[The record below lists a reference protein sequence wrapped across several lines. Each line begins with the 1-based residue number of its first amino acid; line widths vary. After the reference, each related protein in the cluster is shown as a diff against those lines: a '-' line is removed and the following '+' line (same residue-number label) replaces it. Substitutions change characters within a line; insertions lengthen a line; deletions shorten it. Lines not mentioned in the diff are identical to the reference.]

1 MYYNAI
7 TFLRN
12 CGAKGSCLA
21 QERKWLNFKPS
32 KINLVIFVG
41 CSLLSWIE
49 TQIINPT
56 CCVLVLGR
64 ECVVCKGT
72 KASSWQNKRAKARMF
87 HPRSQRKDWPTSCG
101 CKGVHVATQRRKRYL
116 KTTLVVRQ
124 DMPFNIGKRRER
136 KARGGLAPRRRA
148 EPFKSR

>member
-64 ECVVCKGT
+64 G
-72 KASSWQNKRAKARMF
+72 ASVSCARA
-87 HPRSQRKDWPTSCG
+87 
-101 CKGVHVATQRRKRYL
+101 QRR
-116 KTTLVVRQ
+116 VVGRTSAL
-124 DMPFNIGKRRER
+124 RRECFTPGR
-136 KARGGLAPRRRA
+136 SGRIGRRA
-148 EPFKSR
+148 VGARACMLPRKGANVISRQLWSCAKTCHLT